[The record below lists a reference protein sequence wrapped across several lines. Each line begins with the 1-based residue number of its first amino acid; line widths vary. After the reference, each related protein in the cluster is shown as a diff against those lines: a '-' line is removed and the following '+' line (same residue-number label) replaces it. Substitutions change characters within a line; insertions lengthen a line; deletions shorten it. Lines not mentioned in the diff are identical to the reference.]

1 MKKRIVSVLLITAM
15 VMAFPLSIK
24 SVKAASIPSITFVG
38 LDRSP
43 ILEGTKQTFYI
54 TSKDGDMVQYR
65 IWIRYPGTNTWEDIT
80 KGYTNAAKANEIYKV
95 TPDKVLQEGEFFG
108 SIWVKRAGQKGSQ
121 SNSNGD
127 FDSYYTFTFPVV
139 KNNSKNLNIEGNL
152 KTDKEVYNFGE
163 AVNVNGIENISG
175 LSGNFKYKL
184 HAYDITRN
192 RWITEIDGYSDTLT
206 WTPNNG
212 GKYMLDVWVI
222 DTNNLNTNVKYNGFK
237 LKPIEVKEP
246 TDEEFFKQPNIEK
259 KCSIGE
265 TFDVKNGKVYFKGS
279 SYNNYLPDE
288 KLNPN
293 INKQVYELTKALI
306 DDERYNY
313 VKTYYAD
320 LVDNFGNYSA
330 TVVKLC
336 PNKKYQVGIFTFDFS
351 EYQRDSY
358 NSQIGL
364 TIDGL
369 RDSSQD
375 YRPCNELSDPYY
387 TAQLKKSVITLFGE
401 GNGTDI
407 FNYIYDRFLYIF
419 KQDTSPETVVQTK
432 TFKNVTV
439 TFTNHSYECYCY
451 FNIK

>member
-1 MKKRIVSVLLITAM
+1 MRKRIVSVLLITAM
-15 VMAFPLSIK
+15 VIAFPLSIK
-24 SVKAASIPSITFVG
+24 SVKAASIYPSITFVG

-80 KGYTNAAKANEIYKV
+80 KGYTSAVKANEVYKV

-139 KNNSKNLNIEGNL
+139 KNDGKNLNIEGNL
-152 KTDKEVYNFGE
+152 KTYKEVYNFGE

-192 RWITEIDGYSDTLT
+192 RWINDIDGYSDTLT
-206 WTPNNG
+206 WTPVNG

-265 TFDVKNGKVYFKGS
+265 TFDVKNGKIYFKGS

-306 DDERYNY
+306 DDEKYSY
-313 VKTYYAD
+313 VIAYRGG
-320 LVDNFGNYSA
+320 GNEYSA
-330 TVVKLC
+330 ADVKLC
-336 PNKKYQVGIFTFDFS
+336 PNKKYQAGIFTFAFS
-351 EYQRDSY
+351 EYQKTDY
-358 NSQIGL
+358 NSQIAL
-364 TIDGL
+364 TVDGL
-369 RDSSQD
+369 SDNSD
-375 YRPCNELSDPYY
+375 KYRPCKDIYDPYY
-387 TAQLKKSVITLFGE
+387 MNQLKTGLIALFGE
-401 GNGTDI
+401 VNGTEI
-407 FNYIYDRFLYIF
+407 YNYVFSNCIRIAEKPLPIADEIET
-419 KQDTSPETVVQTK
+419 KQFGNIE
-432 TFKNVTV
+432 V
-439 TFTNHSYECYCY
+439 TFTNHSRICSYY